1 MNNEI
6 TIQLTDQSGVEL
18 FTEKTYV
25 DKNIEVIPV
34 LQEKTITPS
43 ATEQKV
49 IADVGYAGL
58 DQVTVAPVPTEEKTV
73 TSNGEVTPS
82 TGKFLSKV
90 TVNVPAT
97 TPTLQEKT
105 ATPTTTTQNISPDSG
120 YDGLS
125 NVRISAIQTET
136 KAVTPT
142 TSTQDVTPTSGKYFS
157 KVIVNAVPTEEKIA
171 TSNGEV
177 TPSTGKFL
185 SKVTVNIPATAYDQ
199 FVKVGDDIDCS
210 SLPYDD
216 SYTITSSA
224 PTVVEADND
233 GGVWRAT
240 AKAAGSATITVTETT
255 ADGDV
260 VKGKLTV
267 GVAAKDSLTGTAT
280 ASDVASGK
288 TFYNT
293 DAKTKITGT
302 LEEWGKTY
310 TLTFDENCSVTVNNT
325 SVTSPYTLK
334 NGDVIKASADP
345 YCIYVNGTEYYSTN
359 NVVNISD
366 KDIVITDQQSDAFCE
381 VTINFTQTG
390 GSSTGTDFTITA
402 NGTTELTDLN
412 GKIIRKVPKVLV
424 NVPAPTPAL
433 QEKTA
438 TSNGTV
444 TPDEGYDGLS
454 KVTVNVPSTTITL
467 QEKTVT
473 PSTSSQTVTADS
485 SYTGLSKVT
494 VNAIQTETKAVAP
507 SSSVQNIT
515 PTSGKYLTKVTVS
528 AVSAIS
534 KSITSNGTYTPDS
547 GTYYSSVT
555 VNVPTQGYNRVVQ
568 VGDDID
574 VDDLPYDDAYTI
586 SSSNISAVTVENDGG
601 VWVASAVGT
610 GTATIT
616 VTETTADGDVVKG
629 ALTVLV
635 TAKAISAAATIAT
648 ASEMNNCLTQ
658 ANVGKVYKFTGTTD
672 DTYTNGDLYE
682 VVAT

>member
-1 MNNEI
+1 MAEKISIPI
-6 TIQLTDQSGVEL
+6 TTPEGVFLE
-18 FTEKTYV
+18 THYMYC
-25 DKNIEVIPV
+25 DKDIEVI
-34 LQEKTITPS
+34 
-43 ATEQKV
+43 
-49 IADVGYAGL
+49 
-58 DQVTVAPVPTEEKTV
+58 
-73 TSNGEVTPS
+73 
-82 TGKFLSKV
+82 
-90 TVNVPAT
+90 
-97 TPTLQEKT
+97 PTLQEKT
-105 ATPTTTTQNISPDSG
+105 ATANGDITPDSG
-120 YDGLS
+120 YAGL
-125 NVRISAIQTET
+125 
-136 KAVTPT
+136 K
-142 TSTQDVTPTSGKYFS
+142 
-157 KVIVNAVPTEEKIA
+157 
-171 TSNGEV
+171 
-177 TPSTGKFL
+177 
-185 SKVTVNIPATAYDQ
+185 KVTVSIPATAYDQ

-255 ADGDV
+255 PDGDV

-302 LEEWGKTY
+302 LEEWGKSY
-310 TLTFDENCSVTVNNT
+310 TLTFDENCSVTVNNV
-325 SVTSPYTLK
+325 SVTSPYNLK
-334 NGDVIKASADP
+334 SGDVIKATTKSYEP
-345 YCIYVNGTEYYSTN
+345 YNIVVNGTSYYSSFASPI
-359 NVVNISD
+359 NISNENI
-366 KDIVITDQQSDAFCE
+366 DITTEVSDEAGS
-381 VTINFTQTG
+381 VTINFSQTG

-424 NVPAPTPAL
+424 NVPAPTPTL

-438 TSNGTV
+438 TPTTTTQNIS
-444 TPDEGYDGLS
+444 PDSGYDGLS
-454 KVTVNVPSTTITL
+454 NVRISAIQTET
-467 QEKTVT
+467 KTVT
-473 PSTSSQTVTADS
+473 PTTSSQDVTPTS
-485 SYTGLSKVT
+485 GKYLSKVT
-494 VNAIQTETKAVAP
+494 VNAIQTETKTVAP
-507 SSSVQNIT
+507 STSVQNIT

-568 VGDDID
+568 VGDDIN

-610 GTATIT
+610 GTATIS

-648 ASEMNNCLTQ
+648 ASEMNGCLIQ

>member
-1 MNNEI
+1 MAEKISIPII
-6 TIQLTDQSGVEL
+6 TPEGVFLE
-18 FTEKTYV
+18 THYMYC
-25 DKNIEVIPV
+25 DKDIEVI
-34 LQEKTITPS
+34 
-43 ATEQKV
+43 
-49 IADVGYAGL
+49 
-58 DQVTVAPVPTEEKTV
+58 
-73 TSNGEVTPS
+73 
-82 TGKFLSKV
+82 
-90 TVNVPAT
+90 
-97 TPTLQEKT
+97 PTLQEKT
-105 ATPTTTTQNISPDSG
+105 ATANGDITPDSG
-120 YDGLS
+120 YAGL
-125 NVRISAIQTET
+125 
-136 KAVTPT
+136 K
-142 TSTQDVTPTSGKYFS
+142 
-157 KVIVNAVPTEEKIA
+157 
-171 TSNGEV
+171 
-177 TPSTGKFL
+177 
-185 SKVTVNIPATAYDQ
+185 KVTVSIPATAYDQ

-224 PTVVEADND
+224 PTIVEAEND

-302 LEEWGKTY
+302 LEEWGKLKQLSGTWQ
-310 TLTFDENCSVTVNNT
+310 FKT
-325 SVTSPYTLK
+325 SVNLTNDVRGDFQFQTYNGGDIGYGRIVVYGGSPSTRRILAYRRNDGTLIQVY
-334 NGDVIKASADP
+334 N
-345 YCIYVNGTEYYSTN
+345 NYSTGSTAGWN
-359 NVVNISD
+359 LVSQEYRNITLESP
-366 KDIVITDQQSDAFCE
+366 QSVSEEFYNWFTA
-381 VTINFTQTG
+381 NATQTG

-424 NVPAPTPAL
+424 NVPAPAPTL

-444 TPDEGYDGLS
+444 TPDAGYDGLS

-473 PSTSSQTVTADS
+473 PSTSSQTITADS

-494 VNAIQTETKAVAP
+494 VNAIQTETKTVAP
-507 SSSVQNIT
+507 SSSVQDIT

-568 VGDDID
+568 VGDDIN

-601 VWVASAVGT
+601 AWVASAVGT
-610 GTATIT
+610 GTATIS

-648 ASEMNNCLTQ
+648 ASEMASCLIQ
-658 ANVGKVYKFTGTTD
+658 KNVGKVYKFTGTTD

>member
-1 MNNEI
+1 MAEKISIPI
-6 TIQLTDQSGVEL
+6 TTPEGVFLE
-18 FTEKTYV
+18 THYMYC
-25 DKNIEVIPV
+25 DKDIEVI
-34 LQEKTITPS
+34 
-43 ATEQKV
+43 
-49 IADVGYAGL
+49 
-58 DQVTVAPVPTEEKTV
+58 
-73 TSNGEVTPS
+73 
-82 TGKFLSKV
+82 
-90 TVNVPAT
+90 
-97 TPTLQEKT
+97 PTLQEKT
-105 ATPTTTTQNISPDSG
+105 ATANGDITPDSG
-120 YDGLS
+120 YAGL
-125 NVRISAIQTET
+125 
-136 KAVTPT
+136 K
-142 TSTQDVTPTSGKYFS
+142 
-157 KVIVNAVPTEEKIA
+157 
-171 TSNGEV
+171 
-177 TPSTGKFL
+177 
-185 SKVTVNIPATAYDQ
+185 KVTVSIPATAYDQ

-255 ADGDV
+255 PDGDV

-267 GVAAKDSLTGTAT
+267 GVAAKDSLTGTAA

-302 LEEWGKTY
+302 LEEWGYQLSGTWIFNEE
-310 TLTFDENCSVTVNNT
+310 LNIDSST
-325 SVTSPYTLK
+325 STPS
-334 NGDVIKASADP
+334 
-345 YCIYVNGTEYYSTN
+345 
-359 NVVNISD
+359 ISE
-366 KDIVITDQQSDAFCE
+366 Q
-381 VTINFTQTG
+381 TINFTSNNDQYVAFEFFADGRSDGLGYIKANGICNTAYEG
-390 GSSTGTDFTITA
+390 GSFARNKERTVNFGTTPQTVSEEFYTWFIANATKNGSATSGSTPDFTITA

-424 NVPAPTPAL
+424 NVPAPTPTL

-438 TSNGTV
+438 TPTTTTQNIS
-444 TPDEGYDGLS
+444 PDSGYDGLS
-454 KVTVNVPSTTITL
+454 NVRISAIQTET
-467 QEKTVT
+467 KTVT
-473 PSTSSQTVTADS
+473 PTTSSQDVTPTS
-485 SYTGLSKVT
+485 GKYLSKVT
-494 VNAIQTETKAVAP
+494 VNAIQTETKTVAP
-507 SSSVQNIT
+507 STSVQNIT

-568 VGDDID
+568 VGDDIN

-610 GTATIT
+610 GTATIS

-648 ASEMNNCLTQ
+648 ASEMNSCLIQ

-682 VVAT
+682 VIAT